1 MSSVTDIHFERGGGE
16 AWRNPFPMYR
26 ALRDNAP
33 LLEVRDGDYWVLSR
47 WEDVFDALIDTA
59 TFSSASGL
67 TTDYRDMLEMGLEA
81 PIVMMDPPDHTAVRK
96 LGVKQFTPRRV
107 RDIEAMVRGFVVERI
122 ERLREA
128 GEGDIVAELFKPLP
142 SLVVAHFLGV
152 PDDVRDRFDN
162 WTESTVSAN
171 AEGDIVAHGAKAVA
185 EMFGLFT
192 ELIEK
197 RRTEPQEDLFSAL
210 VHAQIDGEPV
220 SMARILG
227 FGFTM
232 VTGGNDT
239 VTGLLG
245 SASQVLTEHPDARA
259 YLAANPGAIPK
270 AVEEF
275 LRLVGPLQALA
286 RTTTREVT
294 LHDQTIPVGK
304 RVLLLYG
311 SANRDQREFGPD
323 SERFEVDR
331 KIRRHVGFG
340 YGSHHC
346 IGAATARLQARVVL
360 EELLARCPEFA
371 VDSANGRYAP
381 GPHVRR
387 FESLPFT
394 AKASG

>member
-1 MSSVTDIHFERGGGE
+1 MESGREVHFERGGRE

-26 ALRDNAP
+26 ELRDHAP
-33 LLEVRDGDYWVLSR
+33 LVEVRDGDYWVLSR
-47 WEDVFDALIDTA
+47 WQDVFDALIDTA

-67 TTDYRDMLEMGLEA
+67 TTDYREMAEMGLEA

-107 RDIEAMVRGFVVERI
+107 RDIEPMIRDFVVERV

-128 GEGDIVAELFKPLP
+128 GEGDIIEELFKPLP
-142 SLVVAHFLGV
+142 SRVVAHFLGV
-152 PDDVRDRFDN
+152 PDDVRDRFDH
-162 WTESTVSAN
+162 WTDSTVSAN

-192 ELIEK
+192 GLIEE
-197 RRTEPQEDLFSAL
+197 RRKEPREDLFSAL
-210 VHAQIDGEPV
+210 VHAKINGEPV

-245 SASQVLTEHPDARA
+245 SASEMLTQHPETKAH
-259 YLAANPGAIPK
+259 LAAHPEAIPK
-270 AVEEF
+270 AIEEF

-294 LHDQTIPVGK
+294 LHDHTIPPGK

-311 SANRDQREFGPD
+311 SANRDQREFGPE
-323 SERFEVDR
+323 SEVFDPDR

-346 IGAATARLQARVVL
+346 IGAAAARLQTRVVL
-360 EELLARCPEFA
+360 EELLARCPDFA
-371 VDSANGRYAP
+371 VDAKRGRFAA

-387 FESLPFT
+387 FESLPFR
-394 AKASG
+394 ARA

>member
-1 MSSVTDIHFERGGGE
+1 MPNENAVQFQRGGRD
-16 AWRNPFPMYR
+16 AWRDPFPMYR
-26 ALRDNAP
+26 ELREEAP

-47 WEDVFDALIDTA
+47 WGDVFDALIDTA

-67 TTDYRDMLEMGLEA
+67 TTDYREMAEMGLEA

-107 RDIEAMVRGFVVERI
+107 RDIESMVRGFVVERV

-128 GEGDIVAELFKPLP
+128 GEGDIIAELFKPLP
-142 SLVVAHFLGV
+142 SRVVAHFLGV
-152 PDDVRDRFDN
+152 PDDVRDRFDS

-171 AEGDIVAHGAKAVA
+171 AEGDIVAHGAQAVA
-185 EMFGLFT
+185 EMFGFFT
-192 ELIEK
+192 GLIEE
-197 RRTEPQEDLFSAL
+197 RRKEPREDLFSAL
-210 VHAQIDGEPV
+210 VHAEIDGEPV

-245 SASQVLTEHPDARA
+245 AASEVLSEHPEAKAR
-259 YLAANPGAIPK
+259 LAAHSEEIPK
-270 AVEEF
+270 AIEEF

-286 RTTTREVT
+286 RTTTREVR
-294 LHDQTIPVGK
+294 LHDQAIPEGK

-311 SANRDQREFGPD
+311 SANRDPREFGPT
-323 SERFEVDR
+323 SENFEPGR

-346 IGAATARLQARVVL
+346 IGAAAARLQARVVL
-360 EELLARCPEFA
+360 EELLARCPDFV
-371 VDSANGRYAP
+371 VDAERGQYAA

-387 FESLPFT
+387 FESLPFQ
-394 AKASG
+394 AHA